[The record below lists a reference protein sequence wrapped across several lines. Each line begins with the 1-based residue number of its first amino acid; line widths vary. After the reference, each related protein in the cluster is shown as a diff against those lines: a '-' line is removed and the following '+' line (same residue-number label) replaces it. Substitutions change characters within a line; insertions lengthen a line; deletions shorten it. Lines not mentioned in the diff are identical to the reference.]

1 MRDDKRTLSVARAVL
16 RPGGLQDQAD
26 EILRRRLAVDP
37 RNTDMLWELAEVHRR
52 QGNFVAA
59 RSLYG
64 RLRGRGPDPLK
75 AAWLHAMLS
84 GNGAP
89 EPIPG
94 GTWPAPFVRV
104 TNFLAPS
111 ECDRLLAL
119 GLAAREHFA
128 PARVGAGH
136 ARVDSEVRVTLEMG
150 DRRSAMEVHRR
161 IAPKARSLVPE
172 ILARLRMDGIG
183 RYLIEMS
190 MRVYLDGGFYTPHCD
205 DRPQSKSRRKLSF
218 VYFFHREPRR
228 FSGGDLLLYDTSADA
243 GAGSLLLRGF
253 SRFVPLCNSI
263 VFFPSACLHEVTPVQ
278 CGTDDF
284 GDGRWVMNGHVV
296 ASDSP
301 PRSRAR
307 GPASA

>member
-1 MRDDKRTLSVARAVL
+1 MRYSKRSLPEATRALL
-16 RPGGLQDQAD
+16 RPGGLQDQA
-26 EILRRRLAVDP
+26 EAALRRRLASDP
-37 RNTDMLWELAEVHRR
+37 RNTDALWKLAEIHRR
-52 QGNFVAA
+52 QGNFAAA
-59 RSLYG
+59 RSLYR
-64 RLRGRGPDPLK
+64 RLRGRDPEPRK
-75 AAWLHAMLS
+75 ATWLHAMLS
-84 GNGAP
+84 GNGPP
-89 EPIPG
+89 EPAPG
-94 GTWPAPFVRV
+94 GIWPAPFVRM
-104 TNFLAPS
+104 TNFLAPG

-119 GLAAREHFA
+119 AIEGRERFA
-128 PARVGAGH
+128 PAKVDEGRV
-136 ARVDSEVRVTLEMG
+136 RPEVRITLEADGRTM
-150 DRRSAMEVHRR
+150 AEVRPR
-161 IAPKARSLVPE
+161 IAPKIRNLVPE
-172 ILARLRMDGIG
+172 ILARLRMDGTG
-183 RYLIEMS
+183 RYGITLS
-190 MRVYLDGGFYTPHCD
+190 MRVYLDGGFFGAHRD
-205 DRPQSKSRRKLSF
+205 NDRRRKLSF